1 MTHPPIIG
9 ITARKGDDAWVREH
23 TRNYINVLHEYGATT
38 VVLAPDTPVT
48 LPDGTRVTPDAAGR
62 LPADI
67 VTRLDGLVLAGG
79 GDVHP
84 KYFGAELAG
93 ANPDAIDLMRDELE
107 LNLARAAYAQ
117 DLPTFGICRG
127 CQVMNVAAGGGMV
140 QDFGGHRSSKDAPVY
155 HDVMLRD
162 GSRLRAIIDGA
173 RLPVNT
179 YHHQGLDLPS
189 MAPLFAP
196 VGTADPDTWLVEA
209 FESPQ
214 HRWVV
219 GVQWHPE
226 RLFELDA
233 VHRRLWDSFVA
244 ACEQQD

>member
-93 ANPDAIDLMRDELE
+93 ANPD
-107 LNLARAAYAQ
+107 
-117 DLPTFGICRG
+117 
-127 CQVMNVAAGGGMV
+127 
-140 QDFGGHRSSKDAPVY
+140 
-155 HDVMLRD
+155 
-162 GSRLRAIIDGA
+162 
-173 RLPVNT
+173 
-179 YHHQGLDLPS
+179 
-189 MAPLFAP
+189 
-196 VGTADPDTWLVEA
+196 
-209 FESPQ
+209 
-214 HRWVV
+214 
-219 GVQWHPE
+219 
-226 RLFELDA
+226 
-233 VHRRLWDSFVA
+233 
-244 ACEQQD
+244 